1 MVLVSGTYKDVLR
14 KQFTSIE
21 DHSKITSIKANTG
34 VEFSGNFRYC
44 FCYYYS
50 TADDFTNLTSVDF
63 TNVDTSAIDPANLC
77 AMFYNCKKLESVKLG
92 KNFVTDRFTDLS
104 AMFSGCTDLKD
115 VDTINFDTSNVTRMQ
130 GIQCFSNRKNAVQ
143 RRTNKSI

>member
-63 TNVDTSAIDPANLC
+63 TNVDTSAILLIFVLC
-77 AMFYNCKKLESVKLG
+77 FIIVKSL
-92 KNFVTDRFTDLS
+92 NQLS
-104 AMFSGCTDLKD
+104 
-115 VDTINFDTSNVTRMQ
+115 
-130 GIQCFSNRKNAVQ
+130 
-143 RRTNKSI
+143 